1 MLISTEQLATHLN
14 DPAWV
19 VFDCRHDLM
28 DLAKGE
34 RVYREGHIPGA
45 HFAHLDTDLSGEK
58 TGSNGRHPLPAPAAF
73 VAFLARNGVGSATH
87 IVAYDDAG
95 GPYAARLW
103 WLARWVGLRDV
114 VLLDGGINKWLAEG
128 RALSRDVPVSIP
140 APLRGQADPLMVMAA
155 PELLARLNDSETT
168 LIDARAP
175 ERYRGDVEPIDPVAG
190 HIPGAM
196 NHFFKDNLG
205 ADGTF
210 LPQPAL
216 RERFHA
222 LMKSG
227 SPQQVVHQCGSGVTA
242 CANLF
247 AMELAGLAGS
257 KLYAGSWSEWIAD
270 PARPVRKG
278 AAA

>member
-1 MLISTEQLATHLN
+1 MLISTEQLAAHLA
-14 DPAWV
+14 DTSWV

-28 DLAKGE
+28 DVAKGE
-34 RVYREGHIPGA
+34 RAYREGHIPGA
-45 HFAHLDTDLSGEK
+45 RFAHLDTDLSGEK
-58 TGSNGRHPLPAPAAF
+58 TGSNGRHPLPSPAAF
-73 VAFLARNGVGSATH
+73 VAFLARNGVGSSTR

-114 VLLDGGINKWLAEG
+114 ALLDGGINKWLAEG
-128 RALSRDVPVSIP
+128 RGLSRDVPVGIP
-140 APLRGQADPLMVMAA
+140 APLRGQADPLMMITA
-155 PELLARLNDSETT
+155 PELLARLEDGETT

-190 HIPGAM
+190 HIPGAL

-210 LPQPAL
+210 KPLAEL
-216 RERFHA
+216 RANFDSI
-222 LMKSG
+222 MKAAG
-227 SPQQVVHQCGSGVTA
+227 PEHVVHQCGSGVTA

-270 PARPVRKG
+270 PSRPVRKG